1 MIHGKWVQGKVATID
16 VTFTGGGVPIRLA
29 VGVSVG
35 VILFVVIILLVLFV
49 LWKRK
54 YPAYTRIERGEDG
67 AGKDYLLS
75 FFILYFDLLLNVQNN
90 RIVFH

>member
-1 MIHGKWVQGKVATID
+1 MVNGIWVQGKIRTID
-16 VTFTGGGVPIRLA
+16 VTTTGAAVPLGLA

-67 AGKDYLLS
+67 AGKDCLLS
-75 FFILYFDLLLNVQNN
+75 FLILYLSYC
-90 RIVFH
+90 